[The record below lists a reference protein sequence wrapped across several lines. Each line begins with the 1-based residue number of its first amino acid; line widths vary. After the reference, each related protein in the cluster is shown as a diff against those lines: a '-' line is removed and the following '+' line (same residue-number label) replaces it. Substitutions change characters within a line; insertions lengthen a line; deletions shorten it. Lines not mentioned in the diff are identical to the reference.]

1 MTEGNVK
8 KKPCGC
14 DESDPGSDGESES
27 QEIFVFGNP
36 NESGLKPC
44 YKYLTDK
51 MDIDINDMDIFD
63 NNPIDQIGSDQQMD
77 IVQVDDNN
85 ALARARCNSLDGGK
99 CQCDNCPLENVLSNL
114 ILAQN
119 DLVQERRLSQSL
131 IMENS
136 ELKKQLKNVNNN
148 DVADSS
154 SHAIEDIVHMED
166 RNDLDETALMLTYE
180 DDSQGNDSQVDD
192 SQVDADDEGV
202 DEDGEDEEEE
212 ESVGDESVNTQADHS
227 KYLKNYNY

>member
-1 MTEGNVK
+1 MTEDNVK

-14 DESDPGSDGESES
+14 GQSDPGSDGESES

-36 NESGLKPC
+36 NESGLKLC

-51 MDIDINDMDIFD
+51 MSININDMDIFD
-63 NNPIDQIGSDQQMD
+63 NNPIDQIGSDHQMD
-77 IVQVDDNN
+77 VVQVDGNN
-85 ALARARCNSLDGGK
+85 ALARCNSLDGGK

-119 DLVQERRLSQSL
+119 DLVQEKRLSQSL

-148 DVADSS
+148 NVADSS
-154 SHAIEDIVHMED
+154 PQAIEDIVHTED
-166 RNDLDETALMLTYE
+166 GNNLDETALMLTY
-180 DDSQGNDSQVDD
+180 DSQENDSQVDD
-192 SQVDADDEGV
+192 SQIDADDEGM

-212 ESVGDESVNTQADHS
+212 YVGDGSANTQADHS
-227 KYLKNYNY
+227 KYLKNYNYQNF